1 MKTSYENVIVVDHP
15 LCEHNMTHIRDKN
28 ASADSFINSLKRV
41 AQILMYTAT
50 KELPLECCQIQTPIA
65 ECDSMKI
72 DESYKIVFA
81 PILRAGLALSEVAKE
96 IYPEASIQH
105 VGMYRDEATLEP
117 VWYYDKTPVSY
128 SNPEK
133 IKVFVL
139 DPMLATGNSSKAAVS
154 LFLKKGISIENI
166 VFVSVLAAPEGLDA
180 LTKEF
185 PGLKIYT
192 AHIDKTLN
200 SKAYIVPGL
209 GDAGDRLF
217 NTFEK

>member
-1 MKTSYENVIVVDHP
+1 MKNNFENVIVVDHP
-15 LCEHNMTHIRDKN
+15 LCEHNMALIRDKN
-28 ASADSFINSLKRV
+28 ADADCFLNSLKRV
-41 AQILMYTAT
+41 AQILMYSAT
-50 KELPLECCQIQTPIA
+50 KDLPLKCCQVETPIA
-65 ECDSMKI
+65 ECDSFKI
-72 DESYKIVFA
+72 NDEYKIVFA

-96 IYPEASIQH
+96 IYPQASIQH

-128 SNPEK
+128 SEPEK

-154 LFLKKGISIENI
+154 LFLKKGIRIDNI
-166 VFVSVLAAPEGLDA
+166 VFVSVLAAPEGLKA
-180 LTKEF
+180 LTSEF

-200 SKAYIVPGL
+200 AKAYIVPGL

>member
-1 MKTSYENVIVVDHP
+1 MENKYKNVTVIDHP
-15 LCEHNMTHIRDKN
+15 LCEHNMSKIRDKDAN
-28 ASADSFINSLKRV
+28 PDCFVNSLKRV
-41 AQILMYTAT
+41 ARFLMYEAT
-50 KELPLECCQIQTPIA
+50 KSLPTACCEVETPIS
-65 ECDSMKI
+65 ECKAKKI
-72 DESYKIVFA
+72 DDSYKIVFA

-105 VGMYRDEATLEP
+105 VGMYRDETTLEP

-139 DPMLATGNSSKAAVS
+139 DPMLATGNSSKAAIS
-154 LFLKKGISIENI
+154 LFLKKGIKIENL
-166 VFVSVLAAPEGLDA
+166 VFVSVLSAPEGLDL
-180 LTKEF
+180 LTSEF
-185 PGLKIYT
+185 PDLKIFT
-192 AHIDKTLN
+192 AHIDDSLN

>member
-1 MKTSYENVIVVDHP
+1 MKNNYENVIVVDHP
-15 LCEHNMTHIRDKN
+15 LCEHNMSRIRDKN
-28 ASADSFINSLKRV
+28 AGADCFINSLKRV
-41 AQILMYTAT
+41 SQILIYTAT
-50 KELPLECCQIQTPIA
+50 KELPLACCHVETPVA
-65 ECDSMKI
+65 ECDAFKVN
-72 DESYKIVFA
+72 DEYKIVFA
-81 PILRAGLALSEVAKE
+81 PILRAGLVLSEIAKE
-96 IYPEASIQH
+96 IFPEASIQH
-105 VGMYRDEATLEP
+105 VGMYRDETTFEP

-128 SNPEK
+128 ENPEK
-133 IKVFVL
+133 MKVFVL
-139 DPMLATGNSSKAAVS
+139 DPMLATGNSAKAAVS

-185 PGLKIYT
+185 SGLKIYT

>member
-1 MKTSYENVIVVDHP
+1 MENSYKNVIVINHP
-15 LCEHNMTHIRDKN
+15 VCEHNMTNIRDRN
-28 ASADSFINSLKRV
+28 CSPDCFLNSLRRV
-41 AQILMYTAT
+41 AEILMFEAT
-50 KELPLECCQIQTPIA
+50 RHLPVKCCHVETPVA
-65 ECDSMKI
+65 ECDSFKI
-72 DESYKIVFA
+72 DDSYKIVFA
-81 PILRAGLALSEVAKE
+81 PILRAGLALSEIAKE

-117 VWYYDKTPVSY
+117 VWYYDKTPVAY
-128 SNPEK
+128 SNPDK

-166 VFVSVLAAPEGLDA
+166 VFVSVLAAPEGLNT
-180 LTKEF
+180 LCSEF
-185 PGLKIYT
+185 PELKIYT

-200 SKAYIVPGL
+200 SRAYIVPGL